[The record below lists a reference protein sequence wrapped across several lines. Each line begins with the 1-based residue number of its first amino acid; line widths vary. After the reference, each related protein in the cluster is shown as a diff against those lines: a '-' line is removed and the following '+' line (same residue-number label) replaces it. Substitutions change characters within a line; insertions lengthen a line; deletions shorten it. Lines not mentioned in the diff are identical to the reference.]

1 MDELHDP
8 KLFSSYLRDFQL
20 NDVFHGHILTHLS
33 LWHCQQGEVI
43 CSKGDNRKYLYLLV
57 KGKLKIF
64 TTTKE
69 GKTFILCFKNPLE
82 AIGDIEYV
90 QKTEMVNT
98 VEAVT
103 DVHMLRIS
111 HDALSAH
118 ASDDPAFL
126 MFLLKGITN
135 KFYIKSNDLSFHL
148 LYPVEV
154 RLASYLLSVFFD
166 EKNVSYKMTT
176 NTFRLTDAASLIG
189 TSYRH
194 INRVI
199 QQFCDKGLIERKKG
213 EIIIKDREGLMQI
226 AEHNIYE

>member
-1 MDELHDP
+1 MEELP
-8 KLFSSYLRDFQL
+8 NESLFSSYIEAHQL
-20 NDVFHGHILTHLS
+20 QNVFHTNFMSHVS
-33 LWHCQQGEVI
+33 LWRYQQGELI
-43 CSKGDNRKYLYLLV
+43 CSKGDKREYLYLLV

-90 QKTEMVNT
+90 QQTDMVNT

-103 DVHMLRIS
+103 EVHMLRIS
-111 HDALSAH
+111 HQALMRH
-118 ASDDPAFL
+118 AKDDPRVL
-126 MFLLKGITN
+126 TFLLKGITN

-154 RLASYLLSVFFD
+154 RLASYLLSVLTSND
-166 EKNVSYKMTT
+166 GALTRPL
-176 NTFRLTDAASLIG
+176 RLTDAASLIG

-199 QQFCDKGLIERKKG
+199 QQFQEKGLIERRRGKITICDQKG
-213 EIIIKDREGLMQI
+213 LLEI

>member
-1 MDELHDP
+1 MEELQDES
-8 KLFSSYLRDFQL
+8 LFASYMKAHQL
-20 NDVFHGHILTHLS
+20 ESVFHQKLISHVS
-33 LWHCQQGEVI
+33 LWRYEQGELV
-43 CSKGDNRKYLYLLV
+43 CSKGDKREYLYLLV

-69 GKTFILCFKNPLE
+69 GKTFILSFKHPLE

-90 QKTEMVNT
+90 QQTDMVNT

-103 DVHMLRIS
+103 EVHMLRIS
-111 HDALSAH
+111 HQALIRH
-118 ASDDPAFL
+118 AKDDPRML
-126 MFLLKGITN
+126 TFLLKGITN
-135 KFYIKSNDLSFHL
+135 KFYTKSNDLSFHL

-154 RLASYLLSVFFD
+154 RLASYLLSVVTD
-166 EKNVSYKMTT
+166 DDSASAL
-176 NTFRLTDAASLIG
+176 RLTDAASLIG

-199 QQFCDKGLIERKKG
+199 QQFCEKGLIERQRGKITICEHK
-213 EIIIKDREGLMQI
+213 ELLEI

>member
-1 MDELHDP
+1 MEELHDES
-8 KLFSSYLRDFQL
+8 LFSYYMKTHQL
-20 NDVFHGHILTHLS
+20 QNVFHQKLISHVS
-33 LWHCQQGEVI
+33 LWRYQQGELI
-43 CSKGDNRKYLYLLV
+43 CSKGDKREYMYLLV

-90 QKTEMVNT
+90 QQTDMVNT

-103 DVHMLRIS
+103 EVHMLRIS
-111 HDALSAH
+111 HQALMRH
-118 ASDDPAFL
+118 AKDDPRVL
-126 MFLLKGITN
+126 TFLLKGITN
-135 KFYIKSNDLSFHL
+135 KFYTKSNDLSFHL

-154 RLASYLLSVFFD
+154 RLASYLLSVLTGD
-166 EKNVSYKMTT
+166 DDAHARTL
-176 NTFRLTDAASLIG
+176 RLTDAASLIG

-199 QQFCDKGLIERKKG
+199 QQFQEKGLIERRRGKITIYDQKG
-213 EIIIKDREGLMQI
+213 LLEI

>member
-1 MDELHDP
+1 MEELHDES
-8 KLFSSYLRDFQL
+8 LFYSYMKTHQL
-20 NDVFHGHILTHLS
+20 QNVFHQKLISHVS
-33 LWHCQQGEVI
+33 LWRYQQGELI
-43 CSKGDNRKYLYLLV
+43 CSKGDKREYMYLLV

-90 QKTEMVNT
+90 QQTDMVNT

-103 DVHMLRIS
+103 EVHMLRIS
-111 HDALSAH
+111 HQALMRH
-118 ASDDPAFL
+118 AKDDPRVL
-126 MFLLKGITN
+126 TFLLKGITN
-135 KFYIKSNDLSFHL
+135 KFYTKSNDLSFHL

-154 RLASYLLSVFFD
+154 RLASYLLSVLTGD
-166 EKNVSYKMTT
+166 DDAHARTL
-176 NTFRLTDAASLIG
+176 RLTDAASLIG

-199 QQFCDKGLIERKKG
+199 QQFQEKGLIERRRGKITICDQKG
-213 EIIIKDREGLMQI
+213 LLEI

>member
-1 MDELHDP
+1 MEELHDES
-8 KLFSSYLRDFQL
+8 LFSSYMKTHLLQ
-20 NDVFHGHILTHLS
+20 NVFHQKLISHVS
-33 LWHCQQGEVI
+33 LWRYQQGELI
-43 CSKGDNRKYLYLLV
+43 CSKGDKREYMYLLV

-90 QKTEMVNT
+90 QQTDMVNT

-103 DVHMLRIS
+103 EVHMLRIS
-111 HDALSAH
+111 HQALMRH
-118 ASDDPAFL
+118 AKDDPRVL
-126 MFLLKGITN
+126 TFLLKGITN
-135 KFYIKSNDLSFHL
+135 KFYTKSNDLSFHL

-154 RLASYLLSVFFD
+154 RLASYLLSVLTGD
-166 EKNVSYKMTT
+166 DDAHARTL
-176 NTFRLTDAASLIG
+176 RLTDAASLIG

-199 QQFCDKGLIERKKG
+199 QQFQEKGLIERRRGKITICDQKG
-213 EIIIKDREGLMQI
+213 LLEI

>member
-1 MDELHDP
+1 MEELHDES
-8 KLFSSYLRDFQL
+8 LFSSYMKTHQL
-20 NDVFHGHILTHLS
+20 QNVFHQKLISHVS
-33 LWHCQQGEVI
+33 LWCYQQGELI
-43 CSKGDNRKYLYLLV
+43 CSKGDKREYMYLLV

-90 QKTEMVNT
+90 QQTDMVNT

-103 DVHMLRIS
+103 EVHMLRIS
-111 HDALSAH
+111 HQALMRH
-118 ASDDPAFL
+118 AKDDPRVL
-126 MFLLKGITN
+126 TFLLKGITN
-135 KFYIKSNDLSFHL
+135 KFYTKSNDLSFHL

-154 RLASYLLSVFFD
+154 RLASYLLSVLTSD
-166 EKNVSYKMTT
+166 DDARARPL
-176 NTFRLTDAASLIG
+176 RLTDAASLIG

-199 QQFCDKGLIERKKG
+199 QQFQEKGLIERQRGKITICDQKG
-213 EIIIKDREGLMQI
+213 LLEI

>member
-1 MDELHDP
+1 MEELHDES
-8 KLFSSYLRDFQL
+8 LFASYMKAHQL
-20 NDVFHGHILTHLS
+20 ESVFHQKLISHVS
-33 LWHCQQGEVI
+33 LWRYEQGELV
-43 CSKGDNRKYLYLLV
+43 CSKGDKREYLYLLV

-69 GKTFILCFKNPLE
+69 GKTFILSFKHPLE

-90 QKTEMVNT
+90 QQTDMVNT

-103 DVHMLRIS
+103 EVHMLRVS
-111 HDALSAH
+111 HQALMCH
-118 ASDDPAFL
+118 AKDDPRVL
-126 MFLLKGITN
+126 NFLLKGITN
-135 KFYIKSNDLSFHL
+135 KFYTKSNDLSFHL

-154 RLASYLLSVFFD
+154 RLASYLLSVVTSD
-166 EKNVSYKMTT
+166 ESASAL
-176 NTFRLTDAASLIG
+176 RLTDAASLIG

-199 QQFCDKGLIERKKG
+199 QQFCEKGLIERQRGNITISDRKG
-213 EIIIKDREGLMQI
+213 LLEI

>member
-1 MDELHDP
+1 MKTH
-8 KLFSSYLRDFQL
+8 QL
-20 NDVFHGHILTHLS
+20 QNVFHQKLISHVS
-33 LWHCQQGEVI
+33 LWRYQQGELI
-43 CSKGDNRKYLYLLV
+43 CSKGDKREYMYLLV

-90 QKTEMVNT
+90 QQTDMVNT

-103 DVHMLRIS
+103 EVHMLRIS
-111 HDALSAH
+111 HQALMRH
-118 ASDDPAFL
+118 AKDDPRVL
-126 MFLLKGITN
+126 TFLLKGITN
-135 KFYIKSNDLSFHL
+135 KFYTKSNDLSFHL

-154 RLASYLLSVFFD
+154 RLASYLLSVLTSD
-166 EKNVSYKMTT
+166 DDARARPL
-176 NTFRLTDAASLIG
+176 RLTDAASLIG

-199 QQFCDKGLIERKKG
+199 QQFQEKGLIERRRGKITICDQKG
-213 EIIIKDREGLMQI
+213 LLEI

>member
-1 MDELHDP
+1 MH
-8 KLFSSYLRDFQL
+8 QL
-20 NDVFHGHILTHLS
+20 QNVFHQRLISHVS
-33 LWHCQQGEVI
+33 LWRYQQGELI
-43 CSKGDNRKYLYLLV
+43 CSKGDKREYMYLLV

-90 QKTEMVNT
+90 QQTDMVNT

-103 DVHMLRIS
+103 EVHMLRIS
-111 HDALSAH
+111 HQALMRH
-118 ASDDPAFL
+118 AKDDPRVLA
-126 MFLLKGITN
+126 FLLKGITN
-135 KFYIKSNDLSFHL
+135 KFYTKSNDLSFHL

-154 RLASYLLSVFFD
+154 RLASYLLSVLTGD
-166 EKNVSYKMTT
+166 DDARARPL
-176 NTFRLTDAASLIG
+176 RLTDAASLIG

-199 QQFCDKGLIERKKG
+199 QQFQEKGLIERRRGKITICDQKG
-213 EIIIKDREGLMQI
+213 F
-226 AEHNIYE
+226 

>member
-1 MDELHDP
+1 MEELHDES
-8 KLFSSYLRDFQL
+8 LFASYMKAHQL
-20 NDVFHGHILTHLS
+20 ESVFHQKLISHVS
-33 LWHCQQGEVI
+33 LWRYEQGKLV
-43 CSKGDNRKYLYLLV
+43 CSKGDKREYLYLLV

-69 GKTFILCFKNPLE
+69 GKTFILSFKHPLE

-90 QKTEMVNT
+90 QQTDMVNT

-103 DVHMLRIS
+103 EVHMLRVS
-111 HDALSAH
+111 HQALMRH
-118 ASDDPAFL
+118 AKDDPRVL
-126 MFLLKGITN
+126 NFLLKGITN
-135 KFYIKSNDLSFHL
+135 KFYTKSNDLSFHL

-154 RLASYLLSVFFD
+154 RLASYLLSVVTSD
-166 EKNVSYKMTT
+166 ESASAL
-176 NTFRLTDAASLIG
+176 RLTDAASLIG

-199 QQFCDKGLIERKKG
+199 QQFCEKGLIERRRGNITISDRKG
-213 EIIIKDREGLMQI
+213 LLEI

>member
-1 MDELHDP
+1 MEELHDES
-8 KLFSSYLRDFQL
+8 LFFSYMKTHQL
-20 NDVFHGHILTHLS
+20 QNVFHQKLISHVS
-33 LWHCQQGEVI
+33 LWRYQQGELI
-43 CSKGDNRKYLYLLV
+43 CSKGDKREYMYLLV

-90 QKTEMVNT
+90 QQTDMVNT

-103 DVHMLRIS
+103 EVHMLRIS
-111 HDALSAH
+111 HQALMRH
-118 ASDDPAFL
+118 AKDDPRVL
-126 MFLLKGITN
+126 TFLLKGITN
-135 KFYIKSNDLSFHL
+135 KFYTKSNDLSFHL

-154 RLASYLLSVFFD
+154 RLASYLLSVLTGD
-166 EKNVSYKMTT
+166 DDAHARTL
-176 NTFRLTDAASLIG
+176 RLTDAASLIG

-199 QQFCDKGLIERKKG
+199 QQFQEKGLIERRRGKITICDQKG
-213 EIIIKDREGLMQI
+213 LLEI

>member
-1 MDELHDP
+1 MEELP
-8 KLFSSYLRDFQL
+8 NESLFSSYIEAHQL
-20 NDVFHGHILTHLS
+20 QNVFHKNFMPHVS
-33 LWHCQQGEVI
+33 LWRYQQGELI
-43 CSKGDNRKYLYLLV
+43 CSKGDKREYLYLLV

-90 QKTEMVNT
+90 QQTDMVNT

-103 DVHMLRIS
+103 EVHMLRIS
-111 HDALSAH
+111 HQALMRH
-118 ASDDPAFL
+118 AKDDPRVL
-126 MFLLKGITN
+126 TFLLKGITN

-154 RLASYLLSVFFD
+154 RLASYLLSVLTSND
-166 EKNVSYKMTT
+166 GALTRPL
-176 NTFRLTDAASLIG
+176 RLTDAASLIG

-199 QQFCDKGLIERKKG
+199 QQFQEKGLIERRRGKITICDQKG
-213 EIIIKDREGLMQI
+213 LLEI

>member
-1 MDELHDP
+1 MEELHDES
-8 KLFSSYLRDFQL
+8 LFASYMKAHQL
-20 NDVFHGHILTHLS
+20 ESVFHQKLMSHVS
-33 LWHCQQGEVI
+33 LCRYEQGELV
-43 CSKGDNRKYLYLLV
+43 CSKGDKREYLYLLV

-69 GKTFILCFKNPLE
+69 GKTFILSFKHPLE

-90 QKTEMVNT
+90 QQTDMVNT

-103 DVHMLRIS
+103 EVHMLRVS
-111 HDALSAH
+111 HQALMRH
-118 ASDDPAFL
+118 AKDDPRML
-126 MFLLKGITN
+126 NFLLKGITN
-135 KFYIKSNDLSFHL
+135 KFYTKSNDLSFHL

-154 RLASYLLSVFFD
+154 RLASYLLSVVTND
-166 EKNVSYKMTT
+166 ESASAL
-176 NTFRLTDAASLIG
+176 RLTDAASLIG

-199 QQFCDKGLIERKKG
+199 QQFCEKGLIERQRGNITISDRKG
-213 EIIIKDREGLMQI
+213 LLEI

>member
-1 MDELHDP
+1 MEELP
-8 KLFSSYLRDFQL
+8 NESLFSSYIEAHQL
-20 NDVFHGHILTHLS
+20 QNVFHKNFMPHVS
-33 LWHCQQGEVI
+33 LWRYQQGELI
-43 CSKGDNRKYLYLLV
+43 CSKGDKREYLYLLV

-69 GKTFILCFKNPLE
+69 GETFILCFKNPLE

-90 QKTEMVNT
+90 QQTDMVNT

-103 DVHMLRIS
+103 EVHMLRIS
-111 HDALSAH
+111 HQALMRH
-118 ASDDPAFL
+118 AKDDPRVL
-126 MFLLKGITN
+126 TFLLKGITN

-154 RLASYLLSVFFD
+154 RLASYLLSVLTSND
-166 EKNVSYKMTT
+166 GALTRPL
-176 NTFRLTDAASLIG
+176 RLTDAASLIG

-199 QQFCDKGLIERKKG
+199 QQFQEKGLIERRRGKITICDQKG
-213 EIIIKDREGLMQI
+213 LLEI

>member
-1 MDELHDP
+1 MEELHDES
-8 KLFSSYLRDFQL
+8 LFFTYLKAHQL
-20 NDVFHGHILTHLS
+20 ENVFHQNLISHVS
-33 LWHCQQGEVI
+33 LWRYEQGELV
-43 CSKGDNRKYLYLLV
+43 CSKGDKREYLYLLV

-69 GKTFILCFKNPLE
+69 GKTFILSFKHPLE

-90 QKTEMVNT
+90 QKTDMVNT

-103 DVHMLRIS
+103 EVHMLRIS
-111 HDALSAH
+111 HQALMRH
-118 ASDDPAFL
+118 AKNDPRVL
-126 MFLLKGITN
+126 NFLLKGITN
-135 KFYIKSNDLSFHL
+135 KFYTKSNDLSFHL

-154 RLASYLLSVFFD
+154 RLASYLLSVVTD
-166 EKNVSYKMTT
+166 DDSASAL
-176 NTFRLTDAASLIG
+176 RLTDAASLIG

-199 QQFCDKGLIERKKG
+199 QQFSEKGLIERHRGKITICDRKG
-213 EIIIKDREGLMQI
+213 LLEI

>member
-1 MDELHDP
+1 MEELHDES
-8 KLFSSYLRDFQL
+8 LFSSYMKTHLLQ
-20 NDVFHGHILTHLS
+20 NVFHQKLISHVS
-33 LWHCQQGEVI
+33 LWCYQQGELV
-43 CSKGDNRKYLYLLV
+43 CSKGDKREYMYLLV

-90 QKTEMVNT
+90 QQTDMVNT

-103 DVHMLRIS
+103 EVHMLRIS
-111 HDALSAH
+111 HQALMRH
-118 ASDDPAFL
+118 AKDDPRVL
-126 MFLLKGITN
+126 TFLLKGITN
-135 KFYIKSNDLSFHL
+135 KFYTKSNDLSFHL

-154 RLASYLLSVFFD
+154 RLASYLLSVLTGD
-166 EKNVSYKMTT
+166 DDAHARTL
-176 NTFRLTDAASLIG
+176 RLTDAASLIG

-199 QQFCDKGLIERKKG
+199 QQFQEKGLIERRRGKITICDQKG
-213 EIIIKDREGLMQI
+213 LLEI

>member
-1 MDELHDP
+1 MEELHDES
-8 KLFSSYLRDFQL
+8 LFYSYIKTHQL
-20 NDVFHGHILTHLS
+20 QNVFHQKLISHVS
-33 LWHCQQGEVI
+33 LWRYQQGELI
-43 CSKGDNRKYLYLLV
+43 CSKGDKREYMYLLV

-90 QKTEMVNT
+90 QQTDMVNT

-103 DVHMLRIS
+103 EVHMLRIS
-111 HDALSAH
+111 HQALMRH
-118 ASDDPAFL
+118 AKDDPRVL
-126 MFLLKGITN
+126 TFLLKGITN
-135 KFYIKSNDLSFHL
+135 KFYTKSNDLSFHL

-154 RLASYLLSVFFD
+154 RLASYLLSVLTGD
-166 EKNVSYKMTT
+166 DDARARPL
-176 NTFRLTDAASLIG
+176 RLTDAASLIG

-199 QQFCDKGLIERKKG
+199 QQFQEKGLIERRRGKITICDQKG
-213 EIIIKDREGLMQI
+213 LLEI

>member
-1 MDELHDP
+1 MEELHDES
-8 KLFSSYLRDFQL
+8 LFASYMKAHQL
-20 NDVFHGHILTHLS
+20 ESVFHQKLISHVS
-33 LWHCQQGEVI
+33 LWRYEQGELV
-43 CSKGDNRKYLYLLV
+43 CSKGDKREYLYLLV

-69 GKTFILCFKNPLE
+69 GKTFILSFKHPLE

-90 QKTEMVNT
+90 QQTDMVNT

-103 DVHMLRIS
+103 EVHMLRVS
-111 HDALSAH
+111 HQALMRH
-118 ASDDPAFL
+118 AKDDPRVL
-126 MFLLKGITN
+126 NFLLKGITN
-135 KFYIKSNDLSFHL
+135 KFYTKSNDLSFHL

-154 RLASYLLSVFFD
+154 RLASYLLSVVTSD
-166 EKNVSYKMTT
+166 ESASAL
-176 NTFRLTDAASLIG
+176 RLTDAASLIG

-199 QQFCDKGLIERKKG
+199 QQFCEKGLIERQRGNITISDRKG
-213 EIIIKDREGLMQI
+213 LLEI

>member
-1 MDELHDP
+1 MEELP
-8 KLFSSYLRDFQL
+8 NESLFSSYIEAHQL
-20 NDVFHGHILTHLS
+20 QNVFHKNFMSHVS
-33 LWHCQQGEVI
+33 LWRYQQGELI
-43 CSKGDNRKYLYLLV
+43 CSKGDKREYLYLLV

-90 QKTEMVNT
+90 QQTDMVNT

-103 DVHMLRIS
+103 EVHMLRIS
-111 HDALSAH
+111 HQALMRH
-118 ASDDPAFL
+118 AKDDPRVL
-126 MFLLKGITN
+126 TFLLKGITN

-154 RLASYLLSVFFD
+154 RLASYLLSVLTSND
-166 EKNVSYKMTT
+166 GALTRPL
-176 NTFRLTDAASLIG
+176 RLTDAASLIG

-199 QQFCDKGLIERKKG
+199 QQFQEKGLIERRRGKITICDQKG
-213 EIIIKDREGLMQI
+213 LLEI

>member
-1 MDELHDP
+1 MEEIHDEC
-8 KLFSSYLRDFQL
+8 LFSSYLKAHQL
-20 NDVFHGHILTHLS
+20 ENVFHQKLISHVS
-33 LWHCQQGEVI
+33 LWRYEQGELI
-43 CSKGDNRKYLYLLV
+43 CSKGDQREHLYLLV

-69 GKTFILCFKNPLE
+69 GKTFILCFKHPLE

-90 QKTEMVNT
+90 QQTDMVNT

-103 DVHMLRIS
+103 EVHMLRIS
-111 HDALSAH
+111 HQALMRYAK
-118 ASDDPAFL
+118 DDPRIL
-126 MFLLKGITN
+126 TFLLKGITN
-135 KFYIKSNDLSFHL
+135 KFYTKSNDLSFHL

-154 RLASYLLSVFFD
+154 RLASYLLSVLTGD
-166 EKNVSYKMTT
+166 NSASAL
-176 NTFRLTDAASLIG
+176 RLTDAASLIG

-199 QQFCDKGLIERKKG
+199 QQFCEKRLIERQRG
-213 EIIIKDREGLMQI
+213 EITILDRKGLLEI

>member
-1 MDELHDP
+1 MEELHDES
-8 KLFSSYLRDFQL
+8 LFSSYIKTHQL
-20 NDVFHGHILTHLS
+20 QNVFHQKLISHVS
-33 LWHCQQGEVI
+33 LWRYQQGELI
-43 CSKGDNRKYLYLLV
+43 CSKGDKREYMYLLV

-90 QKTEMVNT
+90 QQTDMVNT

-103 DVHMLRIS
+103 EVHMLRIS
-111 HDALSAH
+111 HQALMRH
-118 ASDDPAFL
+118 AKDDPRVLA
-126 MFLLKGITN
+126 FLLKGITN
-135 KFYIKSNDLSFHL
+135 KFYTKSNDLSFHL

-154 RLASYLLSVFFD
+154 RLASYLLSVLTGD
-166 EKNVSYKMTT
+166 DDAHTRT
-176 NTFRLTDAASLIG
+176 LRLTDAASLIG

-199 QQFCDKGLIERKKG
+199 QQFQKKGLIERRRGKITICDQKG
-213 EIIIKDREGLMQI
+213 LLEI

>member
-1 MDELHDP
+1 MEELHDEC
-8 KLFSSYLRDFQL
+8 LFSSYLKAHQL
-20 NDVFHGHILTHLS
+20 ENVFHQKLISHVS
-33 LWHCQQGEVI
+33 LWRYEQGELI
-43 CSKGDNRKYLYLLV
+43 CSKGDQREHLYLLV

-69 GKTFILCFKNPLE
+69 GKTFILCFKHPLE

-90 QKTEMVNT
+90 QQTDMVNT

-103 DVHMLRIS
+103 EVHMLRIS
-111 HDALSAH
+111 HQALMRH
-118 ASDDPAFL
+118 AKDDPRILA
-126 MFLLKGITN
+126 FLLKGITN
-135 KFYIKSNDLSFHL
+135 KFYTKSNDLSFHL

-154 RLASYLLSVFFD
+154 RLASYLLSVLTGD
-166 EKNVSYKMTT
+166 NSASAL
-176 NTFRLTDAASLIG
+176 RLTDAASLIG

-199 QQFCDKGLIERKKG
+199 QQFCEKGLIERQRG
-213 EIIIKDREGLMQI
+213 EITILDRKGLLEI

>member
-1 MDELHDP
+1 MEELHDES
-8 KLFSSYLRDFQL
+8 LFSSYLKAHQL
-20 NDVFHGHILTHLS
+20 QHIFHENLMSHVT
-33 LWHCQQGEVI
+33 LWHFEQGELI
-43 CSKGDNRKYLYLLV
+43 CSKGDKREYMYLLV

-90 QKTEMVNT
+90 QQTDMVNT

-103 DVHMLRIS
+103 EVHMLRIS
-111 HDALSAH
+111 HQALMRH
-118 ASDDPAFL
+118 AKDDPRIL
-126 MFLLKGITN
+126 TFLLKGITN
-135 KFYIKSNDLSFHL
+135 KFYTKSNDLSFHL

-154 RLASYLLSVFFD
+154 RLASYLLSVLTGD
-166 EKNVSYKMTT
+166 DSASERPL
-176 NTFRLTDAASLIG
+176 RLTDAASLIG

-194 INRVI
+194 LNRVI
-199 QQFCDKGLIERKKG
+199 QQFTEKGLIDRQRGNITIRDRK
-213 EIIIKDREGLMQI
+213 GLLEI

>member
-1 MDELHDP
+1 MEELHDES
-8 KLFSSYLRDFQL
+8 LFSSYIKAHHLQ
-20 NDVFHGHILTHLS
+20 NVFHQNLMSHVT
-33 LWHCQQGEVI
+33 LWRYEQGELI
-43 CSKGDNRKYLYLLV
+43 CSKGDKREYMYLLV

-90 QKTEMVNT
+90 QQTDMVNT

-103 DVHMLRIS
+103 EVHMLRIS
-111 HDALSAH
+111 HQALMHDAK
-118 ASDDPAFL
+118 DDPHVL
-126 MFLLKGITN
+126 TFLLKGITN
-135 KFYIKSNDLSFHL
+135 KFYTKSNDLSFHL

-154 RLASYLLSVFFD
+154 RLASYLLSVLTD
-166 EKNVSYKMTT
+166 DDTT
-176 NTFRLTDAASLIG
+176 RPRPLRLTDAASLIG

-199 QQFCDKGLIERKKG
+199 QQFREKGLIERRRGKITIRDRKG
-213 EIIIKDREGLMQI
+213 LLEI